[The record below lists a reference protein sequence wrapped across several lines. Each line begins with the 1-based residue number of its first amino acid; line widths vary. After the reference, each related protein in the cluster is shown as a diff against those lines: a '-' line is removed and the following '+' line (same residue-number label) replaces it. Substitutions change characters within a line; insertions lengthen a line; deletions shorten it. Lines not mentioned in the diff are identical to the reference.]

1 MNKNIIANVNGVDI
15 LVVHAEEDDFVPLTP
30 IYKALKIKPDY
41 AKQYIETKSGVLID
55 FVIVGWA
62 DHTAEYFHSSIRLKY
77 SFAALLSLTPDITDA
92 DESKTFYNDQI
103 HIYEALWDYAFN
115 DNQKRIKSYQEGLSK
130 MQKLIDEMDEIK
142 QTD

>member
-15 LVVHAEEDDFVPLTP
+15 LVIHAEEDDFVPITP
-30 IYKALKIKPDY
+30 IYEALRIKPDCTD
-41 AKQYIETKSGVLID
+41 QYIETKSNICLD
-55 FVIVGWA
+55 FVVIGLG
-62 DHTAEYFHSSIRLKY
+62 DHSGEHFYNCIRLKY
-77 SFAALLSLTPDITDA
+77 SFAALFSLTPEMTDA
-92 DESKTFYNDQI
+92 EGSKTFHNNQI
-103 HIYEALWDYAFN
+103 SIYEALWDYAFN